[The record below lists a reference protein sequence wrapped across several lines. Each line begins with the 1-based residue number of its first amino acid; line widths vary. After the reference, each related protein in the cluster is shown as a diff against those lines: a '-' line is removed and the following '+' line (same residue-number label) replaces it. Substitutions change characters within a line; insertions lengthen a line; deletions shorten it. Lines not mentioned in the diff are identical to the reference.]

1 MKSRA
6 LVSIA
11 TVALAAATLPSSL
24 PAYAE
29 DAPVCTVAVR
39 VHNVRAVQGAILGG
53 LYSESGWNG
62 DAVATA
68 GVPVEDEN
76 PVLCFRDVAPG
87 RYAVKLFH
95 DRNGDGDL
103 ATNLFG
109 IPSEPF
115 GFSNNAPAQFGPPAF
130 ADAAFD
136 VGEVGAAQSVSLN

>member
-1 MKSRA
+1 M
-6 LVSIA
+6 
-11 TVALAAATLPSSL
+11 
-24 PAYAE
+24 
-29 DAPVCTVAVR
+29 
-39 VHNVRAVQGAILGG
+39 
-53 LYSESGWNG
+53 
-62 DAVATA
+62 
-68 GVPVEDEN
+68 EDEN

-95 DRNGDGDL
+95 DRNGDGEL